1 MTVPRS
7 CQRLA
12 QVAQDKTLWRRVDF
26 RATPILLND
35 LKEYIKFL
43 QPITTSLAMRGDL
56 YCENDA
62 ELSPYFLN
70 SVKATCTQLKELI
83 IEEYCINADK
93 VSLTIFIIYLSR

>member
-1 MTVPRS
+1 
-7 CQRLA
+7 
-12 QVAQDKTLWRRVDF
+12 
-26 RATPILLND
+26 
-35 LKEYIKFL
+35 
-43 QPITTSLAMRGDL
+43 MRGDL